1 MMIHAK
7 KTICVIVVLVAA
19 VTTGAWGED
28 LYTVVDLGPAG
39 HESGAKDINSAGQV
53 AGWTRKPPGVSQ
65 NPAFWDSDGS
75 STDIGGIIGSAEA
88 INSIGQVVGI
98 RKLSTGYRGFIWDA
112 DNGVQNLGD
121 LPGGQDYSEAKGIND
136 AGQVVGISSAA
147 TGYRGFLWEAGTSM
161 RDLGDLPGGQ
171 DISYAIDVNN
181 RGQVAGY
188 SKTTTGW
195 RAFLWNDDVTG
206 MRNLGELPGGDNES
220 MAFAMNDGGQ
230 VVGFSEAATGRR
242 AFLWDADNDMQN
254 LGDLPGGP
262 DVSIA
267 RAINNR
273 GQVVGDSHA
282 AVGQR
287 AFLWDADNGMR
298 NIDDLVDD
306 SAADWEL
313 KYAYGIN
320 DRGHIVG
327 YGRTPG
333 GEYHAFV
340 LIPEPATLT
349 LLALGGLAMLRRRK
363 RGRSKGNSY

>member
-1 MMIHAK
+1 MVRAK
-7 KTICVIVVLVAA
+7 KTISVAVAVVLVAA
-19 VTTGAWGED
+19 VTTGAWAEKPYR
-28 LYTVVDLGPAG
+28 LVDLGPAG
-39 HESGAKDINSAGQV
+39 HESGAMDINSAGQV
-53 AGWTRKPPGVSQ
+53 AGWTRKPPGVWQ
-65 NPAFWDSDGS
+65 YPAFWDSDGS
-75 STDIGGIIGSAEA
+75 STGIGGVSGSAEA

-98 RKLSTGYRGFIWDA
+98 RNLSTGYRGFIWDA

-181 RGQVAGY
+181 HGQVAGY
-188 SKTTTGW
+188 SKTITGW

-206 MRNLGELPGGDNES
+206 MRNLGELPGGDDQS
-220 MAFAMNDGGQ
+220 MAFAVNDGAQ
-230 VVGFSEAATGRR
+230 VVGYSEAATGRR
-242 AFLWDADNDMQN
+242 AFLWDADTDIMQN

-262 DVSIA
+262 DLSIA

-306 SAADWEL
+306 SAAGWEL

-320 DRGHIVG
+320 DLGHIVG
-327 YGRTPG
+327 YGQTPG
-333 GEYHAFV
+333 GEHHAFV
-340 LIPEPATLT
+340 LLPEPATLS
-349 LLALGGLAMLRRRK
+349 LLAVAGLAMLRRRF
-363 RGRSKGNSY
+363 